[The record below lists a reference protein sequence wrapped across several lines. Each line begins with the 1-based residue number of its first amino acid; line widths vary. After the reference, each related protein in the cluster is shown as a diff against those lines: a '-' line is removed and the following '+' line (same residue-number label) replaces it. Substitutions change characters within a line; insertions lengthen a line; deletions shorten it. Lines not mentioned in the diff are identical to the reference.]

1 MDVSMVIAAWG
12 EGVGLCV
19 PLPLVGSLV
28 VRQKAHKKIAGWV
41 LGHAPSAARA
51 CASPHAKDVKY
62 DGNIEANL
70 QFFLH
75 TYATVLTHWLYN
87 WLNIDN

>member
-19 PLPLVGSLV
+19 PLPLIGSLV
-28 VRQKAHKKIAGWV
+28 VHQNAGWV
-41 LGHAPSAARA
+41 LGHAPSAERAR
-51 CASPHAKDVKY
+51 ASPHAKDVKY
-62 DGNIEANL
+62 DRNIEANL